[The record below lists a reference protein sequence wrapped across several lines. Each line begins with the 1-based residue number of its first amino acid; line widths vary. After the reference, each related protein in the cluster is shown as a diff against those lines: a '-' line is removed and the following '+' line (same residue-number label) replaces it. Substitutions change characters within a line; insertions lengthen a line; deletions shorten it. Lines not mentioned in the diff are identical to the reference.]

1 MVKHLKKKFERN
13 NEDLGH
19 LKVEAG
25 TETCVTD
32 LDSLKVSLRLMHY
45 FIVTSR
51 CRVDFHN

>member
-1 MVKHLKKKFERN
+1 MVKHLKKKIERN
-13 NEDLGH
+13 NEDLRH
-19 LKVEAG
+19 LKVKAD

-51 CRVDFHN
+51 CRVGFHN